1 MARVFRFDH
10 CADSDDE
17 NGDDGGHESP
27 SLRQEDFSTH
37 KFGSLGLIH
46 VQDNRSFQSGY
57 ESPAMIGQQVIDQAA
72 RGESVADDL
81 RHKHDTLRSYF
92 SGPGS
97 LLDDQENERD
107 ETGER
112 MDRVNNYGSQSY
124 FEKSHPSISA
134 TRERD
139 RDFVTPSP

>member
-27 SLRQEDFSTH
+27 SLRQVDFSTH

-57 ESPAMIGQQVIDQAA
+57 ESPAMIGQQVTDQAA

-97 LLDDQENERD
+97 LLDDQEN
-107 ETGER
+107 
-112 MDRVNNYGSQSY
+112 NYGSQSY